1 MSTCLAHGTK
11 SHIESVL
18 QSEGL
23 LLTQSS
29 EKLGADDLKDDSMSS
44 AFVKKKCIGALS
56 PLHPPNLGNISAL
69 FPNGA
74 NKFTIDF

>member
-1 MSTCLAHGTK
+1 MSTCFAHGSK

-18 QSEGL
+18 QSEGP
-23 LLTQSS
+23 LLTQNS
-29 EKLGADDLKDDSMSS
+29 EELEADDLKDNSMCS
-44 AFVKKKCIGALS
+44 AFVKKWTGALL

-74 NKFTIDF
+74 NKFAIEF